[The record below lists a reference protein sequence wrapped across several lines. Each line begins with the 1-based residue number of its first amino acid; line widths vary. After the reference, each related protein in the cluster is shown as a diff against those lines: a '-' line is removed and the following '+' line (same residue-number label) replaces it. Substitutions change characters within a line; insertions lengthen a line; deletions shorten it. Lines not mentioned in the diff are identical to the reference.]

1 MRSPDLDP
9 VSGRQ
14 RNLARAQ
21 DSAFSAHSATKN
33 YRVQRAMLMQGIGEV
48 FTLIGVVVG
57 GFVVL
62 FVTLT
67 KLLVLIHAVT

>member
-1 MRSPDLDP
+1 
-9 VSGRQ
+9 
-14 RNLARAQ
+14 
-21 DSAFSAHSATKN
+21 
-33 YRVQRAMLMQGIGEV
+33 MLHGIGEV